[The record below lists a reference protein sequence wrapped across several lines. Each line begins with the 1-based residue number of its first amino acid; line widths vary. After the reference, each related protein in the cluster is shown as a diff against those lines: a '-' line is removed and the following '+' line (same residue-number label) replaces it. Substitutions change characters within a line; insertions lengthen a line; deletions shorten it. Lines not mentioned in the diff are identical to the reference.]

1 MSTALK
7 RIMNKDMKMIQKMDL
22 KSLGIYV
29 QFDEENIL
37 KARAMIIG
45 PPDTPFENG
54 ILFFLIEFPTNYP
67 YSPPKISYFSNS
79 RYRIHPNLYVGKSKD
94 NYLGKVCLSIINTWS
109 GPQWTTVM
117 HIGSILLS
125 VQSLLCEN
133 PLHNEPGFENETGER
148 NDNYN
153 RIVLYDTFQNLILA
167 NGFEIPE
174 EFSIFKND
182 IQNHLIEKKDKIQ
195 SKIDQLAKET
205 PNKIK
210 IILNIYGIT
219 MILDYKKLSN
229 SIASKLNLI

>member
-1 MSTALK
+1 
-7 RIMNKDMKMIQKMDL
+7 
-22 KSLGIYV
+22 
-29 QFDEENIL
+29 
-37 KARAMIIG
+37 MIIG
-45 PPDTPFENG
+45 PPNTPFENG

-94 NYLGKVCLSIINTWS
+94 NYFGKVCLSIINTWS

-125 VQSLLCEN
+125 IQSLLCEN

-153 RIVLYDTFQNLILA
+153 RVVMYDTFQNLILSH
-167 NGFEIPE
+167 GFRIPE
-174 EFSIFKND
+174 EFNIFKNE
-182 IQNHLIEKKDKIQ
+182 IMNHLMEKKDTIK

-210 IILNIYGIT
+210 IILNIYSIS

-229 SIASKLNLI
+229 SITSKLNLI